1 MNIYELVDKAY
12 GLKLTSKTLTNIGD
26 LSGERLDKFVEIFNE
41 LRMTIKPAL
50 RYQEL
55 PNAAHSM
62 TKEELEG
69 IKQRDRDRVSSQPP
83 RFSVPAKKTNEVRH
97 FYQLDLGMSVTS
109 KIGGTLENFG
119 NTGAVEKS
127 VNNLKRALLY
137 PHSIVIPDALCD
149 FAGRID
155 ELEALRRLMPGKA
168 FQIQGLAFGLFV
180 QLYEYLTFLAEIR
193 PLVESKVVF
202 IVPAPEVDVD
212 GYLSNQSGMT
222 IFDDKDWVD
231 WCRPQLPETLNGVI
245 APNALL
251 ALLFHEKRYDSTLFF
266 NNRLSLDTYKLYLNY
281 LSGRN
286 QKSPGV
292 KSLGLL
298 DSMLWACPD
307 IELSGLGKLSWEDL
321 IKVRAE
327 EPLFAEWRLALER
340 SVRDIGEATKDP
352 QLNRERF
359 LEIIEQ
365 ELRPAASKIKDGIKK
380 SSALTR
386 GGEGLFA
393 FGLGMLGGAVTG
405 DFLTSLSTG
414 AINWSGT
421 FMADYLRSRREA
433 ETNQSFLTLYN
444 TMIPK

>member
-1 MNIYELVDKAY
+1 
-12 GLKLTSKTLTNIGD
+12 
-26 LSGERLDKFVEIFNE
+26 
-41 LRMTIKPAL
+41 
-50 RYQEL
+50 
-55 PNAAHSM
+55 
-62 TKEELEG
+62 
-69 IKQRDRDRVSSQPP
+69 
-83 RFSVPAKKTNEVRH
+83 
-97 FYQLDLGMSVTS
+97 
-109 KIGGTLENFG
+109 
-119 NTGAVEKS
+119 
-127 VNNLKRALLY
+127 
-137 PHSIVIPDALCD
+137 
-149 FAGRID
+149 
-155 ELEALRRLMPGKA
+155 
-168 FQIQGLAFGLFV
+168 
-180 QLYEYLTFLAEIR
+180 
-193 PLVESKVVF
+193 
-202 IVPAPEVDVD
+202 
-212 GYLSNQSGMT
+212 
-222 IFDDKDWVD
+222 
-231 WCRPQLPETLNGVI
+231 
-245 APNALL
+245 
-251 ALLFHEKRYDSTLFF
+251 
-266 NNRLSLDTYKLYLNY
+266 
-281 LSGRN
+281 
-286 QKSPGV
+286 
-292 KSLGLL
+292 
-298 DSMLWACPD
+298 MLWACPD